1 MKAKRTSKTKPLIDT
16 KLPKIYSEIFDKL
29 NENILVC
36 STDRKIVLINN
47 SAKKIIRISNF
58 SETQTILL
66 DEFLS
71 EDNLENIESIFDKIV
86 NKSKGEILIDN
97 KIKENK
103 SLFEWTSLKFSRLEI
118 EPGVLFVIIS
128 INDISEIKKLEFQI
142 RDDEQ
147 RYKMM
152 ANLTTEG
159 ILIHNNGIVVDAN
172 QSLLRLLNTTIQEV
186 KNKNIIELFSASEK
200 DKQTIYNNISNKLEN
215 SYQVAAKLANKT
227 IINLEIQPKNLFFKG
242 ENLRVALVRNISEKK
257 KEEKKNFALYKI
269 SEAVHDSSN
278 LNELYS
284 IIHKILSELIPV
296 ENFYIA
302 IYDDAADRISFPFFV
317 DKVDKAPLTQKPGKG
332 LTEYV
337 IRTGEPL
344 LAPPDVFEGLE
355 QSGEVESIGEP
366 SIDWLGVPLKVGLKT
381 IGVLAIQSYEERVRF
396 GMEELNILQFV
407 STQIANAIERKRNE
421 TKLIESEEQIRLLLD
436 STAEAI
442 FATDVNGI
450 CFMANQACAK
460 ILGYDGIDSF
470 IKKNM
475 HNLIHHSHRDGSSYP
490 IESCEILLAVKTN
503 SKLHRD
509 EDVFWKSDGTALEVE
524 YWSHPIHKAD
534 KIIGAVVTFID
545 ITDRI
550 KAQQKIHQYNE
561 ELKSL
566 NASKDKFFSVVAH
579 DLRSPFH
586 GLLGLSEIIVDEF
599 DFLEKPDLKEY
610 MANIHK
616 TIKNVYRLIENLLEW
631 SRLQSG
637 KMTFSP
643 AKLNLYKSIEA
654 VQNVLIG
661 VSSLKDI
668 TIINNTSKDIFVY
681 ADEKM
686 LRSVLQNLITNSI
699 KFSNPNSEIKISAAS
714 DKEIVTVSVNDKGIG
729 MDEDTLSKIFSL
741 DHSIT
746 TPGTAQE
753 KGTGLGLIL
762 CREMIEKHSGT
773 IWAESI
779 KGEGSQFHFTLHLF
793 SE

>member
-1 MKAKRTSKTKPLIDT
+1 MKAKRTSKKKPFIDT
-16 KLPKIYSEIFDKL
+16 KLPKIYTEIFDKL
-29 NENILVC
+29 NENIVVC
-36 STDRKIVLINN
+36 STDRKIVFINN
-47 SAKKIIRISNF
+47 SAKKIIPISNF
-58 SETQTILL
+58 SKTQTILL

-97 KIKENK
+97 KIKANK

-159 ILIHNNGIVVDAN
+159 ILIHNNGIVLDAN

-200 DKQTIYNNISNKLEN
+200 DKQIIYNNISNKLEN

-302 IYDDAADRISFPFFV
+302 IYDDVADRISFPFFV

-337 IRTGEPL
+337 IRTGEPV
-344 LAPPDVFEGLE
+344 LAPPHVFERLE

-442 FATDVNGI
+442 YATDVNGI

-460 ILGYDGIDSF
+460 ILGYDSIDSF

-509 EDVFWKSDGTALEVE
+509 EDVFWKSDGTPLEVE
-524 YWSHPIHKAD
+524 FWSHPIHKAD

-550 KAQQKIHQYNE
+550 KAQQKIHEYNE
-561 ELKSL
+561 ELKNL

-610 MANIHK
+610 MTNIHK

-643 AKLNLYKSIEA
+643 AKLNLYKSIET
-654 VQNVLIG
+654 VQQVLIG
-661 VSSLKDI
+661 VSSLKGI
-668 TIINNTSKDIFVY
+668 TIINNTSKDSFVY

-686 LRSVLQNLITNSI
+686 LTSVLQNLITNSI

-714 DKEIVTVSVNDKGIG
+714 DKEIVTVSVSDKGIG

-753 KGTGLGLIL
+753 KGTGLGLVL
-762 CREMIEKHSGT
+762 CHEMIEKHSGK
-773 IWAESI
+773 IWAASK
-779 KGEGSQFHFTLHLF
+779 KGIGTDFHFTLPLINV
-793 SE
+793 

>member
-16 KLPKIYSEIFDKL
+16 KLPKIYTEIFDKL

-36 STDRKIVLINN
+36 STDRKIVFINN
-47 SAKKIIRISNF
+47 SAKKIIRTSNF
-58 SETQTILL
+58 SETQPILL

-71 EDNLENIESIFDKIV
+71 EDNLENIDSIFDKIV

-97 KIKENK
+97 KIKANK
-103 SLFEWTSLKFSRLEI
+103 NLFEWTSLKFSRLEI

-159 ILIHNNGIVVDAN
+159 ILIHNNGIVIDAN

-200 DKQTIYNNISNKLEN
+200 DKQIIYNNISNKLEN
-215 SYQVAAKLANKT
+215 SYQVAAKLANGT
-227 IINLEIQPKNLFFKG
+227 IINLEIQPKNLFYKG
-242 ENLRVALVRNISEKK
+242 KNLRVALVRNISEKK

-442 FATDVNGI
+442 YATDVNGI

-460 ILGYDGIDSF
+460 ILGYDSIDSF

-509 EDVFWKSDGTALEVE
+509 EDVFWKSDGTPLEVE
-524 YWSHPIHKAD
+524 FWSHPIHKAD

-550 KAQQKIHQYNE
+550 KAQQKIHEYNE
-561 ELKSL
+561 ELKNL

-616 TIKNVYRLIENLLEW
+616 TIENVYRLIENLLEW

-643 AKLNLYKSIEA
+643 AKLNLYKSIET
-654 VQNVLIG
+654 VQQVLIG

-668 TIINNTSKDIFVY
+668 TIINNTSKGIFVH

-686 LRSVLQNLITNSI
+686 LRSVLQNLITNGI
-699 KFSNPNSEIKISAAS
+699 KFSNPNSEITISAAS
-714 DKEIVTVSVNDKGIG
+714 DKEIVTVSVSDKGIG

-753 KGTGLGLIL
+753 KGTGLGLVL
-762 CREMIEKHSGT
+762 CHEMIEKHSGK
-773 IWAESI
+773 IWAASK
-779 KGEGSQFHFTLHLF
+779 KGIGTDFHFTLPLINV
-793 SE
+793 

>member
-16 KLPKIYSEIFDKL
+16 KLPKIYTEIFDKL
-29 NENILVC
+29 NENIVVC
-36 STDRKIVLINN
+36 STDRKIVFINN
-47 SAKKIIRISNF
+47 SAKKIIPISNF
-58 SETQTILL
+58 SKTQTILL

-97 KIKENK
+97 KIKANK

-159 ILIHNNGIVVDAN
+159 ILIHNNGIVLDAN

-200 DKQTIYNNISNKLEN
+200 DKQIIYNNISNKLEN
-215 SYQVAAKLANKT
+215 SYQVAAKLANGT
-227 IINLEIQPKNLFFKG
+227 IINLEIQPKNLFYKG
-242 ENLRVALVRNISEKK
+242 KNLRVALVRNISEKK

-269 SEAVHDSSN
+269 SEAVHDSGN

-302 IYDDAADRISFPFFV
+302 IYDDVADRISFPFFV
-317 DKVDKAPLTQKPGKG
+317 DKVDKAPLTQKQGKG

-442 FATDVNGI
+442 YATDVNGI

-460 ILGYDGIDSF
+460 ILGYEGIDSF

-509 EDVFWKSDGTALEVE
+509 EDVFWKSDGTPLEVE

-534 KIIGAVVTFID
+534 KIIGAVVTFVD

-550 KAQQKIHQYNE
+550 KAQQKIHEYNE
-561 ELKSL
+561 ELKNL

-643 AKLNLYKSIEA
+643 AKLNLYKSIET
-654 VQNVLIG
+654 VQQVLIG

-668 TIINNTSKDIFVY
+668 TIINNTSKGIFVH

-714 DKEIVTVSVNDKGIG
+714 DKEIVTVSVSDNGIG

-762 CREMIEKHSGT
+762 CREMIEKHGCY
-773 IWAESI
+773 IWAKSI

>member
-16 KLPKIYSEIFDKL
+16 KLPKIYTEIFDKL

-36 STDRKIVLINN
+36 STDRKIVFINN
-47 SAKKIIRISNF
+47 SAKKIIPISNF
-58 SETQTILL
+58 SKTQTILL

-97 KIKENK
+97 KIKANK

-159 ILIHNNGIVVDAN
+159 ILIHNNGIVLDAN

-302 IYDDAADRISFPFFV
+302 IYDDVADRISFPFFV

-442 FATDVNGI
+442 YATDVNGI

-460 ILGYDGIDSF
+460 ILGYDSIDSF

-509 EDVFWKSDGTALEVE
+509 EDVFWKSDGTPLEVE
-524 YWSHPIHKAD
+524 FWSHPIHKAD

-550 KAQQKIHQYNE
+550 KAQQKIHEYNE
-561 ELKSL
+561 ELKNL

-610 MANIHK
+610 MTNIHK

-643 AKLNLYKSIEA
+643 AKLNLYKSIET
-654 VQNVLIG
+654 VQQVLIG
-661 VSSLKDI
+661 VSSLKGI
-668 TIINNTSKDIFVY
+668 TIINNTSKDSFVY

-686 LRSVLQNLITNSI
+686 LTSVLQNLITNSI

-714 DKEIVTVSVNDKGIG
+714 DKEIVTVSVSDKGIG

-753 KGTGLGLIL
+753 KGTGLGLVL
-762 CREMIEKHSGT
+762 CHEMIEKHSGK
-773 IWAESI
+773 IWAASK
-779 KGEGSQFHFTLHLF
+779 KGIGTDFHFTLPLINV
-793 SE
+793 

>member
-16 KLPKIYSEIFDKL
+16 KLPKIYTEIFDKL
-29 NENILVC
+29 NENIVVC
-36 STDRKIVLINN
+36 STDRKIVFINN
-47 SAKKIIRISNF
+47 SAKKIIRTSNF

-97 KIKENK
+97 KIKANK
-103 SLFEWTSLKFSRLEI
+103 NLFEWTSLKFSRLEI

-159 ILIHNNGIVVDAN
+159 ILIHNNGIVLDAN

-200 DKQTIYNNISNKLEN
+200 DKQIIYNNISNKLEN

-227 IINLEIQPKNLFFKG
+227 RINLEIQPKNLFYKG
-242 ENLRVALVRNISEKK
+242 KNLRVALVRNISEKK

-269 SEAVHDSSN
+269 SEAVHDSGN

-302 IYDDAADRISFPFFV
+302 IYDDVADRISFPFFV

-442 FATDVNGI
+442 YATDVNGI

-460 ILGYDGIDSF
+460 ILGYDSIDSF

-509 EDVFWKSDGTALEVE
+509 EDVFWKSDGTPLEVE

-534 KIIGAVVTFID
+534 KIIGAVVTFVD

-550 KAQQKIHQYNE
+550 KAQQKIHEYNE
-561 ELKSL
+561 ELKNL

-616 TIKNVYRLIENLLEW
+616 TIENVYRLIENLLEW

-643 AKLNLYKSIEA
+643 AKLNLYKSIET
-654 VQNVLIG
+654 VQQVLIG

-668 TIINNTSKDIFVY
+668 TIINNTSKGIFVH

-686 LRSVLQNLITNSI
+686 LRSVLQNLITNGI
-699 KFSNPNSEIKISAAS
+699 KFSNPNSEITISAAS
-714 DKEIVTVSVNDKGIG
+714 DKEIVTVSVSDKGIG

-753 KGTGLGLIL
+753 KGTGLGLVL
-762 CREMIEKHSGT
+762 CHEMIEKHSGK
-773 IWAESI
+773 IWAASK
-779 KGEGSQFHFTLHLF
+779 KGIGTDFHFTLPLINV
-793 SE
+793 